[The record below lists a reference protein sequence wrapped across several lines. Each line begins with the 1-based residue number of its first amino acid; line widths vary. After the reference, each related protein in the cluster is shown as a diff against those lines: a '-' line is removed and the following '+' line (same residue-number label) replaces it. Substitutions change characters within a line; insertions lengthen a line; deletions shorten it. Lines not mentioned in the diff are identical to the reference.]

1 MKKQEIELEE
11 QEAEHGEKMVEIKV
25 RFWTSNLAEGKDAIF
40 PKYARANGVVRMQ
53 PNKAHNIV
61 PKSPKPFNSLMELP
75 SVIEKVLIDHGITL
89 YESPKMRKYL
99 TSVKPHKT
107 KPKHK

>member
-1 MKKQEIELEE
+1 MKPEIELE
-11 QEAEHGEKMVEIKV
+11 QREAEHGERMIEVRV
-25 RFWTSNLAEGKDAIF
+25 RFWTSHLADGEGVIF

-53 PNKAHNIV
+53 PNKAHKIV

-75 SVIEKVLIDHGITL
+75 AAIEKVLIEHGIML

-99 TSVKPHKT
+99 TSVKPQKT
-107 KPKHK
+107 RRKSK